1 MKPITSVFIQLGK
14 QLADVARA
22 IDAGDS
28 STLQS
33 TAATGMY
40 RAAIEAGKE
49 NAWFTKES
57 IVKSLHALAFM
68 LRPAATEQWL
78 SKYHHTD
85 PQPGT
90 RNLATRSE
98 AETPIYRTDNPQPQ
112 KVLVIMAGN
121 IPLVG
126 FHDILCVI
134 ASGHH
139 LVAKLSSQDSRLPLA
154 LGELLC
160 EIEPELA
167 GHMTF
172 LEGSASDFD
181 AVIATGSNN
190 ASRYFD
196 YYFGKYPHIIR
207 KNRTSMALLTGRE
220 TPDEL
225 TLLGE
230 DVFSYFGLGCRNV
243 SMLWIPERYDLQL
256 LVEAWKGFAG
266 IAANR
271 KYVNNYDFQKAV
283 MLVNK
288 TAFTDIGFCLLKQD
302 SSLHSPV
309 SVVHYQ
315 RYDHQDEVF
324 DFIEMNQHNLQ
335 CVVSGA
341 QPGALTPVRK
351 NKPATSNN
359 PNKTNHELK
368 WHAVPFIS
376 LGASQK
382 PELWD
387 DADGVDTMKF
397 LTDLKPSPRP
407 STSS

>member
-1 MKPITSVFIQLGK
+1 MKPITSAWNLLGQ
-14 QLADVARA
+14 QLATVANA
-22 IDAGDS
+22 IESGDP
-28 STLQS
+28 STLHS
-33 TAATGMY
+33 AATQGMY

-57 IVKSLHALAFM
+57 IVKSLQALAFM
-68 LRPAATEQWL
+68 LRPSATKQWL
-78 SKYHHTD
+78 SKHHRSY
-85 PQPGT
+85 PQPT
-90 RNLATRSE
+90 TH
-98 AETPIYRTDNPQPQ
+98 NPQPL

-126 FHDILCVI
+126 FHDMLCVL

-172 LEGSASDFD
+172 LEVPASDFD

-207 KNRTSMALLTGRE
+207 KNRTSMALLTGME

-225 TLLGE
+225 TQLGE

-243 SMLWIPERYDLQL
+243 SMLWIPERYDLKL
-256 LVEAWKGFAG
+256 LADAWKGFAD
-266 IAANR
+266 IAINR
-271 KYVNNYDFQKAV
+271 KYINNCDFQKAV

-288 TAFTDIGFCLLKQD
+288 TAFTDFGFCLLKQD
-302 SSLHSPV
+302 PTLHSPV

-315 RYDHQDEVF
+315 RYDNPNRVLE
-324 DFIEMNQHNLQ
+324 FIEKNRHNLQ
-335 CVVSGA
+335 CVVSGSNS
-341 QPGALTPVRK
+341 PLTP
-351 NKPATSNN
+351 ALQSN
-359 PNKTNHELK
+359 PTASDYLRETTPDIKMSP
-368 WHAVPFIS
+368 VPSIPF
-376 LGASQK
+376 GASQK

-397 LTDLKPSPRP
+397 LTNLKPPPQP
-407 STSS
+407 STPS